1 MHPRLQNGLSA
12 IIRLFWFVSEA
23 VLKYTWGNYDIS
35 ILKLQVL
42 FAAEYALAL
51 LGLHCTHSLQCS
63 LPVVYSKLN
72 WHNFYVPISPWC
84 MYCFC
89 LGYLLHFLHSLIRLH
104 LVIVSGAALYL
115 LLAAVASFCSLQ
127 REDGL
132 AVIWLAWGCCSL
144 GLSYVVELLMALM
157 SYHLPALLW

>member
-51 LGLHCTHSLQCS
+51 LVLHCTHSLQCS
-63 LPVVYSKLN
+63 LPVVYSKLD
-72 WHNFYVPISPWC
+72 WHDFYVPISPWC

-89 LGYLLHFLHSLIRLH
+89 LGYLLHFLHFFTMPSLIRLH
-104 LVIVSGAALYL
+104 LLFGEQHWICCLLQLPPRAVCNDKIGWLSSGL
-115 LLAAVASFCSLQ
+115 LGVAV
-127 REDGL
+127 
-132 AVIWLAWGCCSL
+132 V
-144 GLSYVVELLMALM
+144 
-157 SYHLPALLW
+157 